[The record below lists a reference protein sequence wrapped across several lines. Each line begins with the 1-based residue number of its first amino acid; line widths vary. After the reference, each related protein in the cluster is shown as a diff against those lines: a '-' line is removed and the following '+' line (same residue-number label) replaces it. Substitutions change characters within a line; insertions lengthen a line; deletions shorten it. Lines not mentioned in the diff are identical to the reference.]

1 MNRKKSQ
8 FHLLSAALVMV
19 LATSTFS
26 IAQEK
31 SVDVGSET
39 RTVTADAVAADEAK
53 QWNAEQQ
60 AVVELSQK
68 FDEAYSKGQ
77 IESILE
83 MLSEDVRIVD
93 EFGDVY
99 EGRKAVRDLYSDAF
113 AAQPGALLKTTIDTI
128 RLVTPNVAVEEGVSY
143 FTPVG
148 GETSVVSYEAVY
160 VKTESGWKLSQIH
173 DFQMNAPK
181 VSGRHSE
188 YLVVLDWLVGDWVV
202 ETSGGVV
209 NLKADWVDEGNAIE
223 MVFSRN
229 EEGANRVQARV
240 RVGYDPKDRQIHS
253 WTFDTAGGHG
263 ESSWAKVEGQNV
275 WLLKNEAVLPDG
287 KSVNTSQLLTVD
299 EDLNSFTWATF
310 DRSIEGVVSTTRE
323 EVVVTR
329 KAPRPAKV
337 TANGADLK
345 NTSSGQ

>member
-1 MNRKKSQ
+1 MNRKIFLFDS
-8 FHLLSAALVMV
+8 LIAALFLLVV
-19 LATSTFS
+19 VSSFS
-26 IAQEK
+26 KAQENADP
-31 SVDVGSET
+31 VESET
-39 RTVTADAVAADEAK
+39 IAVTTDEPK
-53 QWNAEQQ
+53 RWDAEQQ
-60 AVVELSQK
+60 AIVELSQK
-68 FDEAYSKGQ
+68 FDEAYSKGL
-77 IESILE
+77 IEPILE
-83 MLSEDVRIVD
+83 MLSEDVRVVD
-93 EFGDVY
+93 EFGDVF
-99 EGRKAVRDLYSDAF
+99 EGKKAVRDLYSDAF
-113 AAQPGALLKTTIDTI
+113 AAQSGASLKTTIDSI
-128 RLVTPNVAVEEGVSY
+128 RMVTPNVAVEEGVSY
-143 FTPVG
+143 FTPVD

-209 NLKADWVDEGNAIE
+209 NLKADWIDEGNAIE
-223 MVFSRN
+223 LVFSRHV
-229 EEGANRVQARV
+229 EGANLVQARV

-263 ESSWAKVEGQNV
+263 ESSWAKVEDQNV

-287 KSVNTSQLLTVD
+287 KSVTTSQLLTVD
-299 EDLNSFTWATF
+299 ADLNSFTWATF

-337 TANGADLK
+337 SVDGAAAK
-345 NTSSGQ
+345 TTSSDE